1 MAKKTSKQVE
11 GYVYALLQSSDLASS
26 LSGGVYRQ
34 GLRPRDSKLEDAVV
48 IFTSGRAAEQIQT
61 GVVTLNIY
69 VPDIDPYANGVLVE
83 DGSRVEE
90 LQSLAQAWADSLT
103 CSVTDG
109 YRFRLAQTITS
120 EEEADLGQHFV
131 VVALDYEYYDGE
143 E

>member
-11 GYVYALLQSSDLASS
+11 GYVYALLQSSDLAAA

-34 GLRPRDSKLEDAVV
+34 GLRPRDSKAEDAVV
-48 IFTSGRAAEQIQT
+48 IFTSGSAGEQIQT

-83 DGSRVEE
+83 DGARVEE
-90 LQSLAQAWADSLT
+90 LQSLAQSFVDSLT
-103 CSVTDG
+103 CGKTDG

-120 EEEADLGQHFV
+120 EEETDLGQHFV
-131 VVALDYEYYDGE
+131 VVALEYEYYDGE